1 MTVTVLQPRRVVV
14 LGSTGSIGRQAL
26 DIVRCHPG
34 QFKVV
39 GLAAGHAGP
48 DLLAQLAEFA
58 PEACGA
64 AHVSCDAAGWS
75 DAPNTFAGPDAAA
88 SVVTAARA
96 DLVINAITGLAG
108 LVPTLAALQPGV
120 TVAMASKESMVA
132 AGSLLRLQAAA
143 AGARIYPVD
152 SETTAV
158 AQCLAHA
165 EIAEVA
171 QIYVTASGGPFWD
184 RDPETFA
191 DVQPDEALRHPRW
204 SMGRKISVDSATL
217 FNKGL
222 EVIEISQFFDVPLD
236 RISILVHRQSLAH
249 ALVEFRDGAIAAQL
263 GPRDM
268 RISIAQ
274 AMYWPKRPP
283 DAPARLPMDDVQLS
297 FVAPDFARW
306 PCLRAALRAAA
317 EGGTAPAAVSAA
329 DEVLVRSF
337 LAGAISF
344 NDIGRGLWAT
354 LTAHRK
360 HAGDRVFAAGAST
373 RDTANPIAALLRMD
387 HWARGFAARWVE
399 TEAGLAPGLA
409 PQEIGEDFT
418 G

>member
-1 MTVTVLQPRRVVV
+1 MCRSRRVVV

-26 DIVRCHPG
+26 DIVRGHPER
-34 QFKVV
+34 FTVV
-39 GLAAGHAGP
+39 GLAAGHAGRE
-48 DLLAQLAEFA
+48 LLAQLAEFA
-58 PEACGA
+58 PEVSGV
-64 AHVSCDAAGWS
+64 AHASGVLSGG
-75 DAPNTFAGPDAAA
+75 PGTPHTFTGPDAAV

-108 LVPTLAALQPGV
+108 LMPTLAALQPGV

-132 AGSLLRLQAAA
+132 AGSLLRLRALAS
-143 AGARIYPVD
+143 GANLYPID

-165 EIAEVA
+165 QISDVA
-171 QIYVTASGGPFWD
+171 QICVTASGGPFWE
-184 RDPETFA
+184 RDPQTFS
-191 DVQPDEALRHPRW
+191 DVQPHEALKHPRW

-222 EVIEISQFFDVPLD
+222 EVIEIAQLFDVSPD
-236 RISILVHRQSLAH
+236 RISILVHRESLTH
-249 ALVEFRDGAIAAQL
+249 ALVEFRDGSIVAQL

-274 AMYWPKRPP
+274 AMYWPERPP
-283 DAPARLPMDDVQLS
+283 DAPSRLSMDGVQLS

-306 PCLRAALRAAA
+306 PCLRAALRAGA

-337 LAGAISF
+337 LDGAVGF

-354 LTAHRK
+354 LSAHRERAQDSVFSAD
-360 HAGDRVFAAGAST
+360 AGPTDAI
-373 RDTANPIAALLRMD
+373 DPIAAVLRTD
-387 HWARGFAARWVE
+387 NWARGFAARWVE
-399 TEAGLAPGLA
+399 TEARSAPGLA
-409 PQEIGEDFT
+409 PQEIGEDYP